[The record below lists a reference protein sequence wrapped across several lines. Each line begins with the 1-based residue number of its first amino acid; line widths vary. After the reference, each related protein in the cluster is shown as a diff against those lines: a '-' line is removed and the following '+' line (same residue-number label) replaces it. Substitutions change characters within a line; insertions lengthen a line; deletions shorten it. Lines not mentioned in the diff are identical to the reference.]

1 MDHRVHENN
10 DVIIQRIYQN
20 TTGFHSDDD
29 ANDLHNDVAFKSAL
43 DKNTLAS
50 RSKISRVNT
59 QLDKENVEQFQ

>member
-20 TTGFHSDDD
+20 TTGFHADDD
-29 ANDLHNDVAFKSAL
+29 ANDLRNDVAFKLAL

-50 RSKISRVNT
+50 RSIISRVNN
-59 QLDKENVEQFQ
+59 QLDKENVE

>member
-1 MDHRVHENN
+1 MHENN

-50 RSKISRVNT
+50 LSKISRVNT

>member
-1 MDHRVHENN
+1 MHENN

-50 RSKISRVNT
+50 QLKISRVNT
-59 QLDKENVEQFQ
+59 QLDKGNVEQFQ